1 MEVRKKILLIT
12 YYWIPSGGVG
22 VQRWIKMVKYLAEH
36 YDVTVYAPSN
46 PEYPSIDKVLEGQI
60 PDTVKVIKNKIFEP
74 YGLFRKFTFKKKDFK
89 PKQEFAA
96 IKKKS
101 LLENIAVWIRGNFF
115 IPDARKFW
123 IKPSIRF
130 LSEYLRKTKYDVV
143 ITNGTPHSVHLIALG
158 LKKKFEFNWIADF
171 RDPWTKVDY
180 FDKLK
185 LTSWAENKHKKKE
198 KEVLQQADIVTTV
211 SPSWASDFR
220 SLGAKKVEVLYN
232 GFDVDD
238 FNGIKKQ
245 NSSKIIISHVGSF
258 NEDRNKEPFW
268 RTIRELIDSKKLL
281 PDSLEIRLVGN
292 TVASVKESVEKY
304 QLQAYVN
311 FVGNVTHK
319 ESLQEIVNADVLL
332 LLLGD
337 LSDKGR
343 IPSKVFEYMASG
355 NGVFA
360 LCSPASDVG
369 DIVKSIPN
377 TVVTESDFHL
387 LGELLHK
394 TEGEVDLTNSYN
406 RKEIAFQLMKLI
418 EKLDKT

>member
-22 VQRWIKMVKYLAEH
+22 VQRWIKMVKYLADRH
-36 YDVTVYAPSN
+36 DVTVYAPSN

-74 YGLFRKFTFKKKDFK
+74 YGLFRKFAFKKKDFK

-123 IKPSIRF
+123 IKPSIKF
-130 LSEYLRKTKYDVV
+130 LSSYLKEAKYDVV

-158 LKKKFEFNWIADF
+158 LKKKFEFKWIADF

-185 LTSWAENKHKKKE
+185 LTNWAENKHKKKE
-198 KEVLQQADIVTTV
+198 KKVLQQADLVTTV
-211 SPSWASDFR
+211 SPSWASDFI

-238 FNGIKKQ
+238 FKGIKKRS
-245 NSSKIIISHVGSF
+245 SSKIVVSHVGSF

-268 RTIRELIDSKKLL
+268 KAIRELIDSKKLL
-281 PDSLEIRLVGN
+281 PESLEIRLVGS
-292 TVASVKESVEKY
+292 TVASVKQFVEKH
-304 QLQAYVN
+304 QLEAYVN
-311 FVGNVTHK
+311 FVGNVSHK
-319 ESLQEIVNADVLL
+319 ESLLEIVNADVLL

-355 NGVFA
+355 NGIFA
-360 LCSPASDVG
+360 LCSETSDVG
-369 DIVKSIPN
+369 NIVKSLSN
-377 TVVTESDFHL
+377 SVVTESNFHL